1 MLRAVTHPLT
11 RAERQA
17 QTRQELL
24 DAAARV
30 FVRRGLQGSTV
41 QEISAEAGYTRGAFY
56 SNFKSK
62 DELFVELLHERVYTR
77 YTSMTEAA
85 LRDPQHAPTLRQ
97 TGETLASFLDK
108 PEDRWLWRLWFEC
121 LAQAGRDE
129 QLRELASTFWR
140 DNRAGLTALIE
151 IGAPGRRERA
161 KAIASAMIAL
171 DIGLAIQNFVD
182 PEDAPLELYP
192 ELYVLLFEPLFPG
205 RPSAAASAPSKQVA
219 ASRQTP
225 SRPRGRPRKSSPE
238 PRSPAVGRKTRSPAN
253 RAPRS

>member
-1 MLRAVTHPLT
+1 MLRAVTRPPT

-17 QTRQELL
+17 QTRHELL

-41 QEISAEAGYTRGAFY
+41 QEISTEAGYTRGAFY

-62 DELFVELLHERVYTR
+62 DELFVELLHQRVYTR

-85 LRDPQHAPTLRQ
+85 LRDPKHAPTLRQ
-97 TGETLASFLDK
+97 SGEMLASFLDK

-129 QLRELASTFWR
+129 ELRELASTFWR
-140 DNRAGLTALIE
+140 GNRAGLTQLIE
-151 IGAPGRRERA
+151 LGAPELSKRA
-161 KAIASAMIAL
+161 KAIATAMIAL

-182 PEDAPLELYP
+182 PDDAPLELYP
-192 ELYVLLFEPLFPG
+192 ELYVLLFGPLLPG
-205 RPSAAASAPSKQVA
+205 QAGAGASAPSKRVA

-225 SRPRGRPRKSSPE
+225 SRPRGRPRKS
-238 PRSPAVGRKTRSPAN
+238 
-253 RAPRS
+253 

>member
-1 MLRAVTHPLT
+1 MTRPPT

-62 DELFVELLHERVYTR
+62 EELFIELLHQQVYTR
-77 YTSMTEAA
+77 YTSMTDAA
-85 LRDPQHAPTLRQ
+85 LRDPEQVPTLRQ
-97 TGETLASFLDK
+97 TGEKLASFLAESD
-108 PEDRWLWRLWFEC
+108 DRWLWRLWFEC

-129 QLRELASTFWR
+129 KLRKLASTFWR
-140 DNRAGLTALIE
+140 GNRAGMTKLIKH
-151 IGAPGRRERA
+151 GAPEHAERA

-182 PEDAPLELYP
+182 PDDAPLDLYP
-192 ELYVLLFEPLFPG
+192 ELYVLLFGPLFGG
-205 RPSAAASAPSKQVA
+205 RGSGAH
-219 ASRQTP
+219 
-225 SRPRGRPRKSSPE
+225 
-238 PRSPAVGRKTRSPAN
+238 
-253 RAPRS
+253 